1 MARMTLREWRWYVA
15 QRHAHYLSDA
25 PRMVGRAGRERTE
38 WTQRHI
44 VKWEAR
50 ALPAHVRTWE
60 VRFSSRVYMLPVSLH
75 TLKGVCVGELMVL
88 PCCMLLDESS
98 TVENSTLRTRWQRGT
113 ASRIAGRMP
122 AERPLVFGQRSSKTK
137 IPDTIASTRTPVPVI
152 AHDALRC
159 RRMCTEATRTYCT
172 EACEIVNVNVNSRC
186 RVHVP

>member
-75 TLKGVCVGELMVL
+75 TLKGVCGGELMVL

-122 AERPLVFGQRSSKTK
+122 AERPIKRRDSNFGPEGLRESPGGCET
-137 IPDTIASTRTPVPVI
+137 IPLFRAKSAKRPDPRARAFGRFS
-152 AHDALRC
+152 
-159 RRMCTEATRTYCT
+159 
-172 EACEIVNVNVNSRC
+172 
-186 RVHVP
+186 

>member
-1 MARMTLREWRWYVA
+1 MMARMTLREWRWYVA

-75 TLKGVCVGELMVL
+75 TLKGVCGGELMVL

-122 AERPLVFGQRSSKTK
+122 AERPIKRRDSNFGPEGLSIKR
-137 IPDTIASTRTPVPVI
+137 IPGW
-152 AHDALRC
+152 L
-159 RRMCTEATRTYCT
+159 
-172 EACEIVNVNVNSRC
+172 
-186 RVHVP
+186 